1 MPRHAAPMALL
12 AEPVPG
18 VHVVDTV
25 ARCAVVTGDRTVLVD
40 AGDDADATRLLEALE
55 RLKLGPGDLDAVVV
69 THCHPDHVLGLAAV
83 CDAYDAEV
91 AAHAAEAAYVAK
103 EAVPE
108 GPPDLDV
115 TGHTAVPVDVE
126 LADGETYAGL
136 EVVHTPGHTPG
147 HIVLRDADRG
157 VVIAGDALQADP
169 DYGPIYDGLALGP
182 MDDRLNLDPDQH
194 RASIRKLAG
203 LDFDTLVLGHGD
215 PIVGDAAARVRELAD
230 AL

>member
-1 MPRHAAPMALL
+1 MALL
-12 AEPVPG
+12 AEPIPG

-25 ARCAVVTGDRTVLVD
+25 AHCVVVTGDQTVLVD
-40 AGDDADATRLLEALE
+40 AGDDADATRLLEALK
-55 RLKLGPGDLDAVVV
+55 RLELGPGDLDAIIV

-83 CDAYDAEV
+83 CHAFDAEV
-91 AAHAAEAAYVAK
+91 AVHAAEAAYVSK

-115 TGHTAVPVDVE
+115 TGHRAVPVDVE

-147 HIVLRDADRG
+147 HIVLYDADRD

-169 DYGPIYDGLALGP
+169 EYGPIPEGCAVGP
-182 MDDRLNLDPDQH
+182 MDDRLNLDPEQH

-215 PIVGDAAARVRELAD
+215 PIVGDADERVRELAD